1 MGSVVF
7 QSCPAINCHSGFE
20 RRWASSNGFGDHA
33 GWAYA
38 SRGEEPPGD
47 RRQYCMVIW
56 IMAWRLMATKIS
68 AYGSSRSMR
77 NQPCMTCSAGRCA
90 TIVILDQMDAPTMRV
105 LGNGAHRAQTKHGYS
120 NGQARHGSS
129 STAQLLRPRTQCQY
143 KAQSMHTC
151 RRYRSW
157 FPPPPPPLQAI
168 TRWKATFSSPGHGF
182 DAMAAAPDK
191 RGGWPMASR
200 AAPHRDTTRAV
211 SPHTIV
217 ASITPSGLLGTTPIA
232 SKLHLA

>member
-157 FPPPPPPLQAI
+157 FPPPPPPYKQLPAGRQLSRRRAMGSMPWQRHP
-168 TRWKATFSSPGHGF
+168 TSVAGGRWRVAPRRIATQPERCR
-182 DAMAAAPDK
+182 P
-191 RGGWPMASR
+191 
-200 AAPHRDTTRAV
+200 
-211 SPHTIV
+211 
-217 ASITPSGLLGTTPIA
+217 TPLW
-232 SKLHLA
+232 LA